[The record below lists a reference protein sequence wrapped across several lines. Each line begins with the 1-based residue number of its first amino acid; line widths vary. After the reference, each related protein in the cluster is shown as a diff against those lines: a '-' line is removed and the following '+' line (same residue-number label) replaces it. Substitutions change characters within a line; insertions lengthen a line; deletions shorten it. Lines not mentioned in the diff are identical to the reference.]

1 MKVTIAICDDDINCA
16 DLIENYI
23 SEFKNVDADCD
34 VYSSGEELIQ
44 AYSANA
50 ERYEVVF
57 LDMEMEQLT
66 GIETAKHIREL
77 DEHVIIVF
85 ITSHTEYMYE
95 SFKCTPFRFL
105 IKPLDKAEFTAAFND
120 ICKKLSVHRK
130 MLAFTENKARIRLYC
145 DDIIYCESQ
154 NHCVSIH
161 TKEKVYKLCRP
172 LSELQ
177 EQLDKDLFCRVHKSY
192 IINFHY
198 VKSIIENDIIL
209 YHINDP
215 IPIGRSYKKN
225 VLIEYTKFIERDF
238 CV

>member
-23 SEFKNVDADCD
+23 SEFKNVVADCD
-34 VYSSGEELIQ
+34 VCSSGEELIQ
-44 AYSANA
+44 AYSANT

-105 IKPLDKAEFTAAFND
+105 IKPLDNIT
-120 ICKKLSVHRK
+120 L
-130 MLAFTENKARIRLYC
+130 
-145 DDIIYCESQ
+145 
-154 NHCVSIH
+154 
-161 TKEKVYKLCRP
+161 
-172 LSELQ
+172 LQ
-177 EQLDKDLFCRVHKSY
+177 EGGLFMLKQISFTRAES
-192 IINFHY
+192 NTP
-198 VKSIIENDIIL
+198 IL
-209 YHINDP
+209 CK
-215 IPIGRSYKKN
+215 IGFNR
-225 VLIEYTKFIERDF
+225 
-238 CV
+238 

>member
-1 MKVTIAICDDDINCA
+1 MKLTIAICDDDINCA

-23 SEFKNVDADCD
+23 HEFENIDADCD

-44 AYSANA
+44 TYSSNT
-50 ERYEVVF
+50 ERYDVIF
-57 LDMEMEQLT
+57 LDMEMEQLN
-66 GIETAKHIREL
+66 GIQTANHIRAI
-77 DEHVIIVF
+77 DEYVIIVF
-85 ITSHTEYMYE
+85 ITSHTEYMRE

-105 IKPLDKAEFTAAFND
+105 VKPLDNAEFTSAFND
-120 ICKKLSVHRK
+120 ICKKLSKHRK
-130 MLAFTENKARIRLYC
+130 VLAFTENKAQIRLYC
-145 DDIIYCESQ
+145 DDIIYCESR
-154 NHCVSIH
+154 NHSVLIH

-177 EQLDKDLFCRVHKSY
+177 EQLDRGLFCRIHRSY